1 MVAKSGS
8 QMSVSMNEQRKSKSP
23 DMQSREAWNVIFTF
37 VVLLIFL
44 AIGEFISAYFKLTIP
59 GNVIGMILL
68 TAALL
73 LKIVKISSIEKYSN
87 KLLEQLGLYFVPTGV
102 GLVLY
107 LKYISSNWL
116 PLVASTI
123 GSTIAVLWISSMMAV
138 LLEKKEGEIE
148 HKSAN

>member
-1 MVAKSGS
+1 
-8 QMSVSMNEQRKSKSP
+8 MNEQIKSKDSEI
-23 DMQSREAWNVIFTF
+23 QTSEAWNVLFTF

-73 LKIVKISSIEKYSN
+73 LNIVKINSIEKYSK
-87 KLLEQLGLYFVPTGV
+87 KLLEQLGLYFVPPGV

-116 PLVASTI
+116 PLVISTI
-123 GSTIAVLWISSMMAV
+123 GSTIAVLWISSFLAA
-138 LLEKKEGEIE
+138 LLEKKEG
-148 HKSAN
+148 